1 MSYRPCGYGR
11 WQDTRLTL
19 MYEADGVVFKIDDLV
34 TQLELGSVGGAPRWA
49 VAWKFAAM
57 EAVTV
62 LEAIDL
68 SIGRSGAIIPT
79 AKLKVAAS

>member
-1 MSYRPCGYGR
+1 
-11 WQDTRLTL
+11 
-19 MYEADGVVFKIDDLV
+19 
-34 TQLELGSVGGAPRWA
+34 
-49 VAWKFAAM
+49 M

-79 AKLKVAAS
+79 AKLKVAVS